1 MITRKEL
8 TDQEKIEFIGYYERL
23 IWHGGREWANEYE
36 PNEKGFLELK
46 KDLSRIEKKYGNKLS
61 DFKKTKLIQLT
72 NRYEDGVKELWNN
85 HLENYELTKI
95 K

>member
-1 MITRKEL
+1 MNH
-8 TDQEKIEFIGYYERL
+8 
-23 IWHGGREWANEYE
+23 WHSIPQCRRWREILGSPWANEYE

-72 NRYEDGVKELWNN
+72 NRYEDGVKELWQLIVA
-85 HLENYELTKI
+85 HHRRYAGGRGLPY
-95 K
+95 